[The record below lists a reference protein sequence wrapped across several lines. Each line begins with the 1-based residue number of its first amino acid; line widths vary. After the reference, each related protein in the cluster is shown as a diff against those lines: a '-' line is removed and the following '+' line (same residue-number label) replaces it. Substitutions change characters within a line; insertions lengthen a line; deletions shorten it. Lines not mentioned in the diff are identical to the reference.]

1 MCLTSFQPA
10 TANAS
15 KDRSPPNFS
24 TLKLGTHALINLSKI
39 IIVRGLII
47 IHIHK
52 TVNQEVLE
60 NFSSKTL
67 LRRFQKQAKFPNEQ
81 SKIFFY

>member
-1 MCLTSFQPA
+1 MHRKIDHPLTFRLYNWGPM
-10 TANAS
+10 
-15 KDRSPPNFS
+15 P
-24 TLKLGTHALINLSKI
+24 LIINLSKI

-67 LRRFQKQAKFPNEQ
+67 LRRFQKQAKFPNER